1 MKKSWELG
9 VTQSWNKID
18 PAEEARIDEAA
29 MGGEQEEEEDVGDE
43 KKEVVTQDDA
53 KTKPVKSFFEA
64 TTGQTPSE
72 RAIQMREQSEQV

>member
-29 MGGEQEEEEDVGDE
+29 MGGEQEEEEDVGAE
-43 KKEVVTQDDA
+43 KEGVAQDVA
-53 KTKPVKSFFEA
+53 TTKPVKSFFEA

>member
-29 MGGEQEEEEDVGDE
+29 MGGEQEEEQEDVGAE
-43 KKEVVTQDDA
+43 KEVVQDVAETA
-53 KTKPVKSFFEA
+53 KVKSSAEA
-64 TTGQTPSE
+64 FGKTSD
-72 RAIQMREQSEQV
+72 RAREMAEKSRQV

>member
-29 MGGEQEEEEDVGDE
+29 MGGEQEEEQEDVGAE
-43 KKEVVTQDDA
+43 KEVAQD
-53 KTKPVKSFFEA
+53 VA
-64 TTGQTPSE
+64 TTVKGPVINPMTGEKVSD
-72 RAIQMREQSEQV
+72 RAREMREQSEKV

>member
-43 KKEVVTQDDA
+43 KEVVQDDA
-53 KTKPVKSFFEA
+53 KTKTVKSLSLFEA